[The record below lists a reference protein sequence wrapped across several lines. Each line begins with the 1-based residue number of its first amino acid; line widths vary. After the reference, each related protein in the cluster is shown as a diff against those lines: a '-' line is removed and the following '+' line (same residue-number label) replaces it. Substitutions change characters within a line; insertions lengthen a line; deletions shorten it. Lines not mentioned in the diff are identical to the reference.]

1 MSTKLNL
8 ILAQYL
14 DDYKTLLNQLENN
27 SPIEENLVLELL
39 NHRSQIQE
47 FLKEKPRI
55 SPGHQQ
61 SLLTL
66 DKKLKSLAT
75 KIINSDVIDLEDY
88 RQSFNPQT
96 TEWWWYLETQ
106 LPPHPLTRYDS
117 FWKGLTLAGWTFNL
131 ALLSN
136 IISRFI
142 SEGTGISGALFI
154 VLPTLLTLL
163 QARNDLTDGSESIF
177 SYILEKLRFKSQRTS
192 LAKLI
197 STIILTGII
206 FIIWLM
212 LPMFSQVYNIL
223 GKQAYEVG
231 DLGQAEAHYQQA
243 ISINPDKAIAH
254 YNLGNLYEDLNDLK
268 KAKNKYSFAVKSG
281 IAEANNNLGRLLIQ
295 QKQYSEAVSL
305 LKKGLS
311 VPDKSTQTNYNLF
324 KNLGWARLEQKDHQS
339 AITYLKSAITIDDSY
354 QLNEASAH
362 CLLAQALEFNKDKTE
377 ALEQWDL
384 CCQKGRIINPDEDQW
399 LLMGRQKKIKTCLDN
414 G

>member
-1 MSTKLNL
+1 MTQKLNL

-14 DDYKTLLNQLENN
+14 NDYKTLLNQLETN
-27 SPIEENLVLELL
+27 SPIEESLILNLL

-47 FLKEKPRI
+47 LLKDKAGI

-75 KIINSDVIDLEDY
+75 KIVNSDMIKLEDY

-96 TEWWWYLETQ
+96 TEWWWYLETEI
-106 LPPHPLTRYDS
+106 PPNRLTRYNS
-117 FWKGLTLAGWTFNL
+117 VWKGLTLAGWTFNL

-142 SEGTGISGALFI
+142 SEGTGISGAVLI

-163 QARNDLTDGSESIF
+163 QARNDLTNSGESLF
-177 SYILEKLRFKSQRTS
+177 NYILEKLGLKSQRTA
-192 LAKLI
+192 LAKLV
-197 STIILTGII
+197 STIFLTVII
-206 FIIWLM
+206 FIFWFL

-223 GKQAYEVG
+223 GKQAYDVG

-243 ISINPDKAIAH
+243 ISLNPDNAIAH

-268 KAKNKYSFAVKSG
+268 QAKNEYSFAVKSG
-281 IAEANNNLGRLLIQ
+281 VAEANNNLGRLLIKE
-295 QKQYSEAVSL
+295 KQYSEAVSL

-311 VPDKSTQTNYNLF
+311 IPDKSAQINYNLF
-324 KNLGWARLEQKDHQS
+324 KNLGWARLEQKDPQS
-339 AITYLKSAITIDDSY
+339 AITYLKSAITIGDEH
-354 QLNEASAH
+354 QLTEASAH
-362 CLLAQALEFNKDKTE
+362 CLLAQALEVNKNQTE
-377 ALEQWDL
+377 ALEQWGL
-384 CCQKGRIINPDEDQW
+384 CCQKASIINPDEDQW
-399 LLMGRQKKIKTCLDN
+399 LLMGRQKKIKSCLSN